1 MNSPIRYFILSLM
14 AVGTA
19 LNSYAEAVH
28 AANAL
33 GADSLLGERPYPAEY
48 MKARLRVEQCPLALI
63 IALVG

>member
-1 MNSPIRYFILSLM
+1 M

-33 GADSLLGERPYPAEY
+33 GADSLLGERPLSC
-48 MKARLRVEQCPLALI
+48 KNSKLRFEMIGKIPSETEGKSSRFSAYGMAVK
-63 IALVG
+63 